1 MTPFKNLV
9 GSVLSKALLTGLV
22 VTAIFSTPL
31 QAREHRT
38 GDRHT
43 EQGVGASSRFEGER
57 SIAAP
62 AYHAFAPVPS
72 DQPGGVCDHGDN
84 PMICRASDLAGV
96 RKDWRAVRSSK

>member
-1 MTPFKNLV
+1 MTPFKNPIA
-9 GSVLSKALLTGLV
+9 SVLSKALLTGLV

-57 SIAAP
+57 SIATP

-84 PMICRASDLAGV
+84 PMIC
-96 RKDWRAVRSSK
+96 